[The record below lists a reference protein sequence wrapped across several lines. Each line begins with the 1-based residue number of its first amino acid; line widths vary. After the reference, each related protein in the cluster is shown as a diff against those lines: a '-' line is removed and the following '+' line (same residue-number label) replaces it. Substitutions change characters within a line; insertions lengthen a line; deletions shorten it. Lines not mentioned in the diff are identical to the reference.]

1 MLQQEFDILTLCS
14 VLDYTAGMK
23 WPYCSQN
30 PSLKYHAA
38 PIGMDVDVKKK
49 KQFPAYLTQNAC
61 MGKLKPTTRIS
72 DAKNENEIIHSLL
85 LDRFTRTARN
95 PCLAGLGNGSMR
107 CSCSVGNRE
116 PLPGVSGPSE
126 PLDVSGLPDLL
137 GVSGPLV
144 PCVLSDPPVP
154 WMFQDRGPPGCF
166 RTPRSPGC
174 FRTLSYLPG
183 VRVDGDIVEG
193 GDVAPGGILCKAK
206 GGRGPRVRC

>member
-1 MLQQEFDILTLCS
+1 MLQ
-14 VLDYTAGMK
+14 
-23 WPYCSQN
+23 
-30 PSLKYHAA
+30 
-38 PIGMDVDVKKK
+38 K

-61 MGKLKPTTRIS
+61 MGTLKPTTRIS

-116 PLPGVSGPSE
+116 PPPAVSGPSE
-126 PLDVSGLPDLL
+126 PLDVSGPPGALDVSGLPDLL

-144 PCVLSDPPVP
+144 PCVLPDPPVP
-154 WMFQDRGPPGCF
+154 WMFQDRGPRGCF

-174 FRTLSYLPG
+174 FRYIKKKLYSS
-183 VRVDGDIVEG
+183 IVLQE
-193 GDVAPGGILCKAK
+193 
-206 GGRGPRVRC
+206 